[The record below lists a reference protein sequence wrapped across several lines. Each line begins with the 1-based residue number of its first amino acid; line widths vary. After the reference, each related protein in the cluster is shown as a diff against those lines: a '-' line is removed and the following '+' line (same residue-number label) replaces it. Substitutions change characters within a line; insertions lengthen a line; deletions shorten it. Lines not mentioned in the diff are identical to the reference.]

1 METTQVQ
8 TMGIKPLNKFLA
20 TKPIYYTKFDPTRI
34 VKAYELINNHISH
47 PKRVQLVGTNGKGS
61 TGRAIAH
68 LASASG
74 LSVGHFTS
82 PHILDFKERFW
93 IDGKF
98 ATNEELQI
106 AHERLYTLLGK
117 EMAESLSYFEYQ
129 ALLAFVL
136 FENLDL
142 QVIEAGLG
150 GEFDATSVANYE
162 LTVVV
167 PIGFDHSDFL
177 GDNLEQIATTKL
189 KAMASKALIAKQN
202 SKEVYEVAKI
212 VAKDSN
218 TKLFFYENID
228 SKNIEQVAKI
238 AKAKA
243 WPSYLVENIV
253 NATYALDI
261 LNIEYN
267 LDDLYTLELFGRF
280 YKIAPNVTIDVGH
293 NPLAAS
299 AIVGAI
305 KDKVTLIFNIL
316 GDKDLTK
323 TLEIL
328 KPKIKDVQI
337 IKIDTQ
343 RATELKEIEELLDS
357 LGLKYSYFNGELDE
371 SKEYLVFGSF
381 YVVEAFLKSINLGV
395 IV

>member
-1 METTQVQ
+1 MKTLQKLLT
-8 TMGIKPLNKFLA
+8 

-34 VKAYELINNHISH
+34 VKAYKLIKNHISH
-47 PKRVQLVGTNGKGS
+47 PRRVQLIGTNGKGS

-74 LSVGHFTS
+74 LRVGHFTS

-93 IDGKF
+93 IDGAF
-98 ATNEELQI
+98 ATSEELEA
-106 AHERLYTLLGK
+106 AHKRLYNLLGE

-177 GDNLEQIATTKL
+177 GENVEQIATTKL
-189 KAMASKALIAKQN
+189 KAMSGKALIAKQD
-202 SKEVYEVAKI
+202 SREVYEIAKSI
-212 VAKDSN
+212 AKESG
-218 TKLFFYENID
+218 TKLYFYDELK
-228 SKNIEQVAKI
+228 SKNREQILEI
-238 AKAKA
+238 AKQNCWAD
-243 WPSYLVENIV
+243 YLVENIK
-253 NATYALDI
+253 NATFALDI
-261 LNIEYN
+261 LGINYDIQ
-267 LDDLYTLELFGRF
+267 DLKSLKLFGRF
-280 YKIAPNVTIDVGH
+280 YKIMPNVTIDVGH

-305 KDKVTLIFNIL
+305 EGKVTLIFNIL

-323 TLEIL
+323 TLQIL
-328 KPKIKDVQI
+328 KPKIKDVEI
-337 IKIDTQ
+337 IKIETQ
-343 RATELKEIEELLDS
+343 RATELNEIENLLES

-371 SKEYLVFGSF
+371 SREYLVFGSF
-381 YVVEAFLKSINLGV
+381 YVVEAFLKSIGV
-395 IV
+395 DRI

>member
-1 METTQVQ
+1 MRIV
-8 TMGIKPLNKFLA
+8 PLQKFLA
-20 TKPIYYTKFDPTRI
+20 TKPIYYKKFDPTRI
-34 VKAYELINNHISH
+34 VKAYKLIKNTISH
-47 PKRVQLVGTNGKGS
+47 PKRVQLIGTNGKGS
-61 TGRAIAH
+61 TGRVIAH

-74 LSVGHFTS
+74 LRVGHFTS

-98 ATNEELQI
+98 ATTEELQVS
-106 AHERLYTLLGK
+106 HERLYTLLGQ
-117 EMAESLSYFEYQ
+117 EVAESLSYFEYQ

-177 GDNLEQIATTKL
+177 GDNLEEIATTKL
-189 KAMASKALIAKQN
+189 KAMASKALIAKQE
-202 SKEVYEVAKI
+202 KKVVYDIAKSI
-212 VAKDSN
+212 AKDRG
-218 TKLFFYENID
+218 TKLYFYEELESINL
-228 SKNIEQVAKI
+228 EQIKEI
-238 AKAKA
+238 AKQNA
-243 WPSYLVENIV
+243 WADYLVENII
-253 NATYALDI
+253 NATFALDI
-261 LNIEYN
+261 LGINYKVE
-267 LDDLYTLELFGRF
+267 DLASLKLFGRF
-280 YKIAPNVTIDVGH
+280 YKLKPNVTIDVGH

-305 KDKVTLIFNIL
+305 KGKVTLIFNIL
-316 GDKDLTK
+316 GDKDLSK

-328 KPKIKDVQI
+328 KPKIAEVEI
-337 IKIDTQ
+337 IKIESQ